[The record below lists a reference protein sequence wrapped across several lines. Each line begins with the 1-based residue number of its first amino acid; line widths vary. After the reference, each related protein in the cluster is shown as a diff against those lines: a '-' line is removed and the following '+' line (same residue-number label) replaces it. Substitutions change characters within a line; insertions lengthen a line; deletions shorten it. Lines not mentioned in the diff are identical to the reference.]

1 MTFKQYYKHYL
12 SLHKNPKTRLLH
24 FVGQIFTILFILY
37 ALSNSYWLL
46 LLAPFV
52 VYPFAWAGHYFF
64 EKNKPAA
71 LKNPIYAKLSDWV
84 MFKDIL
90 MRRLSIW

>member
-1 MTFKQYYKHYL
+1 MTFKQYYEHYL
-12 SLHKNPKTRLLH
+12 SLHKNPKTRLMH
-24 FVGQIFTILFILY
+24 FVGQIFTILFVLY
-37 ALSNSYWLL
+37 ALISSYWLL
-46 LLAPFV
+46 VLAPFI

-64 EKNKPAA
+64 EKNKPGA